1 MSLETLKPELS
12 ALPAERLRSPN
23 IPMATALQE
32 ASDLVELCRRSNVHD
47 AMVAVGLPGDF
58 VTDLEGRVDAA
69 RQAQS
74 VWVSV
79 RDQTKSGTLIELE
92 AQAAELRSELM
103 AAGRYNLRAD
113 PEAQATLSSIRGGET
128 VADLVQDLFDLAT
141 VYDGRLDAFGADQSF
156 DAPARVAEARAVA
169 QELSQSISDER
180 LDPQPAGTREMRDR
194 AFTYL
199 DDLVS
204 QIREAGRYVFRR
216 QPEVARHFSSRYRRR
231 QRRAGK
237 AGGPPTEVVE
247 QAAAEEQTGAS

>member
-1 MSLETLKPELS
+1 MSLEALKPALS

-23 IPMATALQE
+23 IPMASALQE
-32 ASDLVELCRRSNVHD
+32 ASDLVELCRRSDVHD
-47 AMVAVGLPGDF
+47 AMVAVGLSGDF
-58 VTDLEGRVDAA
+58 AADLQQRDDAA

-74 VWVSV
+74 IWVSV

-92 AQAAELRSELM
+92 ARATALRSELM

-128 VADLVQDLFDLAT
+128 VADLVQDLFDLAA
-141 VYDGRLDAFGADQSF
+141 VYEGRFDAFAADQSF

-169 QELSQSISDER
+169 QELSQSVSDER
-180 LDPQPAGTREMRDR
+180 HDPQPAGTREMRDR

-216 QPEVARHFSSRYRRR
+216 QPEIARHFTSRYRRR
-231 QRRAGK
+231 QRRAGE
-237 AGGPPTEVVE
+237 AGEPPTEAVE
-247 QAAAEEQTGAS
+247 QAAAEEQAGTG